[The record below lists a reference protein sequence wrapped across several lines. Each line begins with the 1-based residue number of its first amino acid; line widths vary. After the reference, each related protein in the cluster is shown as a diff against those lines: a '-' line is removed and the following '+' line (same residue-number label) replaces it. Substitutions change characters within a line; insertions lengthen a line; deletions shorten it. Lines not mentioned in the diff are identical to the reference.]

1 MNKTLFSFDKKT
13 FRCTLGNQFPIF
25 LQNNAYVNGSGASK
39 EYHSGSKP
47 SSSDSGGVNKAASN
61 LSSTSS
67 SASHQ
72 PVHPMGIPEPQK
84 RPKMSFTVGYG
95 KVVRCNRTPSTS
107 SNSSSSA
114 SSSYPQSSSST
125 SKSQRSKQVNGT
137 SSHRSATFLVPYDEE
152 SSEESDQESRVLDNG
167 TAKPYDLARAASGN
181 GGMHSSLSHS
191 SSSHLPETNGSN
203 SISET
208 CTDANV
214 SGHGPLNGHHKVNG
228 FKHSDKV
235 RNLFFPV
242 ASN

>member
-13 FRCTLGNQFPIF
+13 FRCILGNQFSLF

-47 SSSDSGGVNKAASN
+47 SSSDTGGVNKTASN

-72 PVHPMGIPEPQK
+72 PVHPVGIPEPQK

-95 KVVRCNRTPSTS
+95 KVVRCTRTPSTS
-107 SNSSSSA
+107 SNSSSA
-114 SSSYPQSSSST
+114 SSSYPQSSSSSST

-137 SSHRSATFLVPYDEE
+137 SSHRSATLLVPYDEE
-152 SSEESDQESRVLDNG
+152 SSEESDQESRVSDNG
-167 TAKPYDLARAASGN
+167 TKASGN

-203 SISET
+203 SISES

-235 RNLFFPV
+235 RNKEMLQ
-242 ASN
+242 